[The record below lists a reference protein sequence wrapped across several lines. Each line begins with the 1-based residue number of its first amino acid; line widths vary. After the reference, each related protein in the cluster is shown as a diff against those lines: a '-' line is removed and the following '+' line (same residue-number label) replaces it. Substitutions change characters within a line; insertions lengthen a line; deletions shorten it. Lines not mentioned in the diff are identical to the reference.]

1 MTPSGYSAEAEGWRL
16 VWDPSKAPFPLLIGG
31 ADWAV
36 ELTAAE
42 GSSLRSGLLRLLEQL
57 GAIADQLMNEEM
69 ISLELESGGWWL
81 GLDGEPNHWQLHC
94 ILIPAPGLRGWEGAW
109 PPGAGLELARALEP
123 LPL

>member
-1 MTPSGYSAEAEGWRL
+1 MTPSGYSAETESWRL

-42 GSSLRSGLLRLLEQL
+42 ASGLRAGLLCLLEQL
-57 GAIADQLMNEEM
+57 EAIADQLMEEEL
-69 ISLELESGGWWL
+69 ISLELERGGWWL
-81 GLDGEPNHWQLHC
+81 GLDGHPGQWGLRC
-94 ILIPAPGLRGWEGAW
+94 ILLPAAGLRGWEGAW
-109 PPGAGLELARALEP
+109 APGAGLGLARALEP

>member
-1 MTPSGYSAEAEGWRL
+1 LTPSGYSAEAEGWRL
-16 VWDPSKAPFPLLIGG
+16 VWDPSKASFPLLIGG

-81 GLDGEPNHWQLHC
+81 GLDGEPGHWHLRC

-109 PPGAGLELARALEP
+109 APGAGLELARALEP